1 MGPHRLRVNVHI
13 SVWITLVKMLENA
26 AAFRLVKFWRYLLK
40 ADANAIIRAAIES
53 NIGNP

>member
-1 MGPHRLRVNVHI
+1 MKASFTNHNAYVEQ
-13 SVWITLVKMLENA
+13 ITALARELQA
-26 AAFRLVKFWRYLLK
+26 QRYLLK